1 MVIRYIS
8 YLLCDALPG
17 SFLDQKSTLFQ
28 EEFPQLAAG
37 REGHLC
43 TSREND
49 VVKETQY
56 GPGPSL
62 RPQSMCC
69 ALLSYAAVCFRQFV
83 FVCACVRNAHF
94 RLRANAL
101 TLIAV

>member
-1 MVIRYIS
+1 MSRCWVFKPTSYLVVIRYIS

-69 ALLSYAAVCFRQFV
+69 ALLSFV
-83 FVCACVRNAHF
+83 FVGLSLCVHA
-94 RLRANAL
+94 
-101 TLIAV
+101 